1 MNESESRIDLRTY
14 IFLDSLQPQMASFIA
29 TVSRGFLPVSGQ
41 ASCVIEIAPG
51 IEINA
56 LTDISIKSTNVLPGM
71 QIVERAY
78 GMLEIHSDSQG
89 DTRQAGEAVLSH
101 IGRAEADRMKPR
113 ILTSQLIKNVDDHHA
128 QMINRTRHGNMLLK
142 GETLYVLEIEP
153 AGYAYYAANEAEK
166 AAHIKLIEVMG
177 FGKFGRVYI
186 GGPEAEVLE
195 CKTIVEKRL
204 SEIKGRE
211 NY

>member
-1 MNESESRIDLRTY
+1 MNESKSHIDLRTY
-14 IFLDSLQPQMASFIA
+14 IFLDSLQLQMASYIS
-29 TVSRGFLPVSGQ
+29 TVSRGFLPVGGQ
-41 ASCVIEIAPG
+41 SSCIIEIAPG

-56 LTDISIKSTNVLPGM
+56 LTDIAIKATNVLPGM

-89 DTRQAGEAVLSH
+89 DVRMAGAAVLTAINQNESNR
-101 IGRAEADRMKPR
+101 IKPR

-128 QMINRTRHGNMLLK
+128 QLINRTRHGMMLLR
-142 GETLYVLEIEP
+142 GDTLYVLEMEP

-166 AAHIKLIEVMG
+166 AANIKIIDVMG

-204 SEIKGRE
+204 AEIIGRE
-211 NY
+211 EY

>member
-1 MNESESRIDLRTY
+1 MSDSRIDLRTY
-14 IFLDSLQPQMASFIA
+14 IFLDSLQLQMASYIA

-56 LTDISIKSTNVLPGM
+56 LTDISIKATNVLPGM

-89 DTRQAGEAVLSH
+89 DTRQAGEAVLSA
-101 IGRAEADRMKPR
+101 IGRTEADRIKPR

-128 QMINRTRHGNMLLK
+128 QMVNRTRHGMMLLK

-166 AAHIKLIEVMG
+166 AAHIKLIEVVG

-204 SEIKGRE
+204 AALTGRE

>member
-1 MNESESRIDLRTY
+1 MNKSKSHVDLRTY
-14 IFLDSLQPQMASFIA
+14 IFLDSLQLQMASFIA
-29 TVSRGFLPVSGQ
+29 TVSRGFLPVSEQ
-41 ASCVIEIAPG
+41 ASCIIEIAPG
-51 IEINA
+51 IEINT
-56 LTDISIKSTNVLPGM
+56 LTDISIKATNVLPGM

-89 DTRQAGEAVLSH
+89 DTRQAGQAVLDA
-101 IGRAEADRMKPR
+101 IGHTEADRMKPR

-128 QMINRTRHGNMLLK
+128 QMVNRTRHGNMLLR
-142 GETLYVLEIEP
+142 GETLYVLELEP

-166 AAHIKLIEVMG
+166 AAHIKLIEVLG

-195 CKTIVEKRL
+195 CKSIVEKRL
-204 SEIKGRE
+204 DAITGRE